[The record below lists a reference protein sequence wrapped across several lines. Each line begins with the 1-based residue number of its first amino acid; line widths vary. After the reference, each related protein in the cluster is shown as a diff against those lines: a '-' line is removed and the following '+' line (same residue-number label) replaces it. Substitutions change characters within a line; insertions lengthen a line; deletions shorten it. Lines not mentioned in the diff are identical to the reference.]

1 MRKLTV
7 MLAMLALPLLLA
19 SACGE
24 QEIEM
29 TAKAENTSSQE
40 EYRELTPEE
49 ERVIVNKGTEMPFS
63 GKYVDHFQ
71 SGAYHCKRCDAPLYR
86 STDKFKTSCG
96 WPSFDD
102 EIEGAVRRERDA
114 DGIRTEI
121 LCANCGAH
129 LGHVFEGERLTDKN
143 VRHCVNSI
151 SLVFKPD
158 SDATSVQSNGTRKAY
173 FAGGCFWGVE
183 HLFEQK
189 EGVVSATSGYM
200 GGSVEDPSYQQV
212 VSGGTGH
219 LESVEVE
226 YDPEK
231 VTYEELAKYFF
242 EIHDPT
248 QEGGQGPDIG
258 PQYLSAV
265 FYSTDEEKETA
276 EKLIAILKEKGYDV
290 VTDVRPAGEF
300 WEAEEYHQDYYERK
314 GSTPYCHAYRKRF

>member
-1 MRKLTV
+1 
-7 MLAMLALPLLLA
+7 
-19 SACGE
+19 
-24 QEIEM
+24 M

-158 SDATSVQSNGTRKAY
+158 SDAASEQSNGTRKAY